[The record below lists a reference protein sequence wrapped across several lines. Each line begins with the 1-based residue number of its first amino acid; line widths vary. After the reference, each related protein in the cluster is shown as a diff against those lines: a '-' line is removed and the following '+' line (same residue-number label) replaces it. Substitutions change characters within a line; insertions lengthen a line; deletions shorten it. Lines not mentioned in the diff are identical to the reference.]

1 MRITINYF
9 EGYPELEAE
18 LAQHSPRARA
28 ERLRFLA
35 AMGLAFMKDG
45 RFHAPAAPAS
55 GQPAAPAPQSAANN
69 RKPGKQHR
77 QVHRSKRF
85 QAGGRMTKLTT
96 WSGRQIDFVDPSPDD
111 VHIVDIATALSREC
125 RYAGHASH
133 FYSVA
138 QHSVLCSR
146 IVLPELAIEALLHDA
161 AEAYIKDIP
170 TPLKRQLPDY
180 KEIEA
185 RFDWVIRVHFK
196 IGRAHV

>member
-1 MRITINYF
+1 
-9 EGYPELEAE
+9 
-18 LAQHSPRARA
+18 
-28 ERLRFLA
+28 
-35 AMGLAFMKDG
+35 
-45 RFHAPAAPAS
+45 
-55 GQPAAPAPQSAANN
+55 
-69 RKPGKQHR
+69 
-77 QVHRSKRF
+77 
-85 QAGGRMTKLTT
+85 MTKLTT
-96 WSGRQIDFVDPSPDD
+96 WSGRQIDFVNPSPDD

-133 FYSVA
+133 FFSVA

-185 RFDWVIRVHFK
+185 RFDWAIRVHFGLPEIPSPAVK
-196 IGRAHV
+196 EADNILLVTEVRDLFPAGRVLHKVPVAAEPMNGRIWPLAPETAKDQFIDRFNYLTRSLKA

>member
-1 MRITINYF
+1 MN
-9 EGYPELEAE
+9 
-18 LAQHSPRARA
+18 
-28 ERLRFLA
+28 
-35 AMGLAFMKDG
+35 
-45 RFHAPAAPAS
+45 
-55 GQPAAPAPQSAANN
+55 
-69 RKPGKQHR
+69 
-77 QVHRSKRF
+77 
-85 QAGGRMTKLTT
+85 
-96 WSGRQIDFVDPSPDD
+96 PSPDD

-146 IVLPELAIEALLHDA
+146 IVPPELAIEALLHDA

-185 RFDWVIRVHFK
+185 RFDWVIRVHFGLPEIPSPAVK
-196 IGRAHV
+196 EADNILLVTEVRDLFPAGACCTKFRSPPSR